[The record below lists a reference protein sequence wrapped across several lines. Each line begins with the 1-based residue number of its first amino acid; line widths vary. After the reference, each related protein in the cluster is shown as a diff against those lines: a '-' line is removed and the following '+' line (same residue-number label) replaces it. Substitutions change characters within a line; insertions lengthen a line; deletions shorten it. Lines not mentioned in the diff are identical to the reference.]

1 MKQYAE
7 NKKGR
12 FNYEILEEYE
22 AGIILSGPEVK
33 SVRMGQIS
41 LKESF
46 ATISRGEIWL
56 TNAHISPYK
65 QAADQDQEPTRPRKL
80 LLSKV
85 EIEKL
90 IGKSQADGM
99 TLIPLR
105 VYDKHGKIKVE
116 IGLARGKKKF
126 DKREQIKKRD
136 LNREIS
142 RDLKDNTRNR

>member
-1 MKQYAE
+1 MKSYAE

-33 SVRMGQIS
+33 SVRTGQIS
-41 LKESF
+41 LREAF
-46 ATISRGEIWL
+46 ATISRGEVWL

-65 QAADQDQEPTRPRKL
+65 QARDQEQEPTRPRKL
-80 LLSKV
+80 LLSKK

-90 IGKSQADGM
+90 IGKLQTEGI
-99 TLIPLR
+99 TLIPLK

-116 IGLARGKKKF
+116 IGLARGKKKY
-126 DKREQIKKRD
+126 DKRERIKKRD
-136 LNREIS
+136 LNRDVK
-142 RDLKDNTRNR
+142 RDLKEATRRT